1 MKNIISLKWLNA
13 LTLFI
18 AITSTSIS
26 AQNDND
32 LEGWSA
38 VELNLKA
45 TKKLSFSVA
54 EHLRFRNDISTVK
67 ITLPRLK

>member
-54 EHLRFRNDISTVK
+54 SEVSKQKSIG
-67 ITLPRLK
+67 TL